1 MHNKH
6 EFTFHCLDF
15 AGSNNYI
22 FCNRLL
28 GQEDYLFYHQIF
40 MSPASIYILVYSLE
54 EYQLKGKDYIAERL
68 MYWLLS
74 IQATSPPGVQS
85 QVIIVGTHADK

>member
-1 MHNKH
+1 
-6 EFTFHCLDF
+6 
-15 AGSNNYI
+15 
-22 FCNRLL
+22 
-28 GQEDYLFYHQIF
+28 